1 MTDGDHVKLTFCW
14 FSEFVPCSKNV
25 ATGTKQWIS
34 ICFIEILWRP
44 DIAGIEMLWNDNP
57 LSLEM

>member
-1 MTDGDHVKLTFCW
+1 MLIFTTKSVSEIVLT
-14 FSEFVPCSKNV
+14 
-25 ATGTKQWIS
+25 
-34 ICFIEILWRP
+34 EILWRP